1 MVLRRLLGRRERAE
15 RALGILGNNIIMLEE
30 RPMPLH
36 AFSLLRTA
44 PTSSRLG
51 NSLAI
56 AAYRQDCH
64 MDIWRG
70 HDSKL
75 PRRGSISGA
84 CGRQEHDHRRRERCN
99 ALARTCRGHA
109 RALLGHSKIQC
120 LALYRN
126 EFHFSSSASCLRFP
140 DFTFSLFPI
149 VSSTNEASLFF
160 QTPEDVAHV
169 PAESAYV

>member
-1 MVLRRLLGRRERAE
+1 MGLRRLLGRRERAE
-15 RALGILGNNIIMLEE
+15 RALGILGNNIIMLK
-30 RPMPLH
+30 RGLCRCTPS
-36 AFSLLRTA
+36 ACSALRQRV
-44 PTSSRLG
+44 RLG

-64 MDIWRG
+64 MDVWRG

-99 ALARTCRGHA
+99 ALARACRGHA
-109 RALLGHSKIQC
+109 RALLGHKKIQC

-126 EFHFSSSASCLRFP
+126 EFHFPSSASCLRFP

-160 QTPEDVAHV
+160 QTPEDVPHV